1 MVDLP
6 DAASVVFVNL
16 SSLLRSSSTKERGD
30 QEQDQGDREDG
41 QGLLSA
47 QVKQVPL
54 RSNTCDASV
63 AILQR
68 LFNDCMQGG
77 VGAGTAVEGFDSN
90 RSTSP
95 WCPLWWED
103 KPHGSPSWI
112 QSQSQ
117 DHKLRRG

>member
-1 MVDLP
+1 VVDLP

-47 QVKQVPL
+47 
-54 RSNTCDASV
+54 
-63 AILQR
+63 
-68 LFNDCMQGG
+68 QGG